1 MKKIFGILS
10 ARGFLVASAVV
21 CASVLCAQKPAKD
34 GVITPAMLEQFR
46 AETAAKPG
54 NVAVRNALTGGNGKQ
69 LTQNFENKGKTDFY
83 FSHKVKVSGITD
95 QKSSGRCW
103 LFASLNVMRPRVIEK
118 YKMKEFEFSQSYSFF
133 YDQLEKANL
142 FLEEIIHS
150 AALPLD
156 DRKVEWL
163 LKNPIGDGGVWS
175 SFVNIVEK
183 YGVVPASVM
192 PDSKQAE
199 STGYVSNLLTTMLR
213 GNALRLRSMA
223 QEKASVADLQ
233 KAKTAMLGAVYQVL
247 SVSLGEPPQTFSWRF
262 EDNSGTIS
270 ELKSY
275 TPLAFY
281 QQFVDVNLNEYVQL
295 MDDPTRPY
303 NQVYEIENDRNTW
316 EGVNWKYLN
325 IPVNQMKSA
334 AVASIK
340 AGEAMY
346 YSCDVGKQLDRE
358 SGILDVMNYDQE
370 SLFGITLPMNKKER
384 IATFESS
391 SSHGMTLCGVD
402 LDTNGKPVK
411 WLVENSW
418 GKSGFNG
425 YLVMTDRW
433 FDEYMFRL
441 IVHKKFV
448 DQQMLKMLDQ
458 QAVMLP
464 PWDPMFAPV
473 E

>member
-1 MKKIFGILS
+1 M
-10 ARGFLVASAVV
+10 AVV
-21 CASVLCAQKPAKD
+21 FTSTLYAQNSVKE
-34 GVITPAMLEQFR
+34 GVITQGMLDQFR

-54 NVAVRNALTGGNGKQ
+54 NVAVRNAVTGGNVKQ
-69 LTQNFENKGKTDFY
+69 LSQNFENRGKTDFY

-142 FLEEIIHS
+142 FLEEIIRT
-150 AALPLD
+150 AAQPMD

-175 SFVNIVEK
+175 SFVNIVAK

-199 STGYVSNLLTTMLR
+199 NTGSVNNLLTTMLR
-213 GNALRLRSMA
+213 GNALRLRSMV
-223 QEKASVADLQ
+223 QGKFSPTDIQ
-233 KAKTAMLGAVYQVL
+233 QAKTAMLSAVYHVL
-247 SVSLGEPPQTFSWRF
+247 SVSLGEPPLNFSWRF
-262 EDNSGTIS
+262 EDNNGVIS
-270 ELKSY
+270 ELKTY
-275 TPLAFY
+275 TPLSFY
-281 QQFVDVNLNEYVQL
+281 KEFVDVDLNEYVQL
-295 MDDPTRPY
+295 MDDPTRAY
-303 NQVYEIENDRNTW
+303 NQVYEIENDRNTR

-325 IPVNQMKSA
+325 IPVSQMKSA

-358 SGILDVMNYDQE
+358 SGILDVKNYDQE
-370 SLFGITLPMNKKER
+370 SLFGITLPMSKKER

-402 LDTNGKPVK
+402 LDNNGQPVK

-425 YLVMTDRW
+425 FLVMTDRW
-433 FDEYMFRL
+433 FEEYMFRL

-448 DQQMLKMLDQ
+448 DQQLLKMLDQ
-458 QAVMLP
+458 KAIMLP